1 MGESRF
7 KPEAPL
13 IGEDWRA
20 SVRCSN
26 YNLARQ
32 SSREESRNRDNAK
45 NAISVDDLGC
55 SNSLPRSRTALSI
68 KLTWLRRLPSK
79 ESILT
84 EFSRHENRFLLHSC
98 SRTTFR
104 SLSSLSSQKRN
115 SETLDFISNERKE
128 EDRNTCFLASLAYN
142 SRM

>member
-68 KLTWLRRLPSK
+68 ELTWLRRLPSK
-79 ESILT
+79 ESIPNRI
-84 EFSRHENRFLLHSC
+84 FASRESILITFLLENNLSFPLLALLPKKK
-98 SRTTFR
+98 FR
-104 SLSSLSSQKRN
+104 N
-115 SETLDFISNERKE
+115 AGFYFERAE
-128 EDRNTCFLASLAYN
+128 GR
-142 SRM
+142 R